1 MAHHITVEYDYWF
14 IAYDEDF
21 ENLVEG
27 EGLANTRIDTARTYL
42 ELFET
47 IEERDEKVHT
57 IQSNT
62 D

>member
-14 IAYDEDF
+14 IAYDENY

-27 EGLANTRIDTARTYL
+27 EGLADTRIDTARIYL

-47 IEERDEKVHT
+47 IEEKNERVST
-57 IQSNT
+57 ILQ
-62 D
+62 

>member
-14 IAYDEDF
+14 IAYDENY

-27 EGLANTRIDTARTYL
+27 EGLAGTRIDTAKTYL

-47 IEERDEKVHT
+47 IEARNEKVLT
-57 IQSNT
+57 IQPNNE
-62 D
+62 

>member
-47 IEERDEKVHT
+47 IETKDERLSI
-57 IQSNT
+57 IQPNNE
-62 D
+62 

>member
-27 EGLANTRIDTARTYL
+27 EGLAGTRIDTARTYL
-42 ELFET
+42 ELFNNEEDKNIKI
-47 IEERDEKVHT
+47 IEINK
-57 IQSNT
+57 
-62 D
+62 

>member
-14 IAYDEDF
+14 IAYDENY

-27 EGLANTRIDTARTYL
+27 EGLAGTRIDTARTYL

-47 IEERDEKVHT
+47 IEEKDERLSV
-57 IQSNT
+57 IQPGT